1 MNWYKDTV
9 RRDEVKVLMQGLQLP
24 ETSLLSQE
32 KLLPALRRPSSPLA
46 SFADPHVLRLIQA
59 SLTYYP

>member
-1 MNWYKDTV
+1 MLILLFYYYFCDTLMNWYKDTV

-32 KLLPALRRPSSPLA
+32 KLLPDAPRHL
-46 SFADPHVLRLIQA
+46 
-59 SLTYYP
+59 